1 MGIWVNIIT
10 AASGLLGAGIGI
22 TGTLLSERWRAR
34 SSEQQDQH
42 AAVLRL
48 RDERKD
54 VLIRF
59 FALVRELE
67 RAAERRSAGEEVTA
81 QEAADLTSRLWLLHV
96 EVHILCSQPV
106 ADAVYALTERLTEAV
121 RQPVGEAIHL
131 YLSAARLAAISA
143 ARNELGVPTMQVVAS
158 STAGA

>member
-34 SSEQQDQH
+34 SSAEQDRQTT
-42 AAVLRL
+42 ALRL

-59 FALVRELE
+59 FALVREVE
-67 RAAERRSAGEEVTA
+67 RAAEQRYDGEDVIAEKT
-81 QEAADLTSRLWLLHV
+81 ADLTSRLWLLHV
-96 EVHILCSQPV
+96 EVQLICPQPV
-106 ADAVYALTERLTEAV
+106 ADAVYAFTEQLAEAV
-121 RQPVGEAIHL
+121 WSPTDEPPHL
-131 YLSAARLAAISA
+131 RLSASRLAAISA
-143 ARNELGVPTMQVVAS
+143 ARVELGIPAAPVTRS
-158 STAGA
+158 